1 MPISLV
7 VIWAKLPEL
16 LIEYYQE
23 DMLKDIVVA
32 IGPVLRIDTHTA
44 SRSRGRYSRVCVQ
57 VDLCKPFIRSV
68 QIGKLSQ

>member
-1 MPISLV
+1 
-7 VIWAKLPEL
+7 
-16 LIEYYQE
+16 
-23 DMLKDIVVA
+23 MLKDIVVA

-44 SRSRGRYSRVCVQ
+44 SRSRGRYARVCVQ